1 LGAPTANYPA
11 LPNTSVPAEKEI
23 SVSDIFR
30 EVEEDVRKERLE
42 KWWKTY
48 GDYVI
53 ALMAIVILGIAGW
66 QLWLRYETAQRAKAS
81 SEFVAAERITN
92 SAQAAAA
99 FDALS
104 KTGPG
109 GYGELSRLAQ
119 ASALAVAGKPA
130 DAVTRYKDIATGDS
144 GPIGATARI
153 RAAWLVVDTASRADL
168 EALLQPINGDTS
180 AWRQM
185 AREVL
190 AYSDYK
196 AGKMKEARSEFSAL
210 AADPDSPDAL
220 KSRVAAFAAFLAGG
234 GAADYG
240 TVPPPAAAPAPGTAA
255 PGTPADATPPGATP

>member
-1 LGAPTANYPA
+1 
-11 LPNTSVPAEKEI
+11 
-23 SVSDIFR
+23 VSDIFR
-30 EVEEDVRKERLE
+30 EVEEDIRKERLE
-42 KWWKTY
+42 KLWKAY

-53 ALMAIVILGIAGW
+53 ALMAVIILGIAGW
-66 QLWLRYETAQRAKAS
+66 QLWLRYESAQRAKAS

-104 KTGPG
+104 KTAPG
-109 GYGELSRLAQ
+109 GYGQLSRLAE
-119 ASALAVAGKPA
+119 ASALAVTGKPA
-130 DAVTRYKDIATGDS
+130 DAVTRYKAIAAADS
-144 GPIGATARI
+144 GPVGATARI
-153 RAAWLVVDTASRADL
+153 RAAWLVADSAPRADL
-168 EALLQPINGDTS
+168 EALLQPINTDTS

-196 AGKMKEARSEFSAL
+196 AGKVKEARTEFAAL

-220 KSRVAAFAAFLAGG
+220 KSRVTAFAAFLAGG

-240 TVPPPAAAPAPGTAA
+240 TVPPPAAAPAPGTP
-255 PGTPADATPPGATP
+255 PGTVPSGATP

>member
-1 LGAPTANYPA
+1 M
-11 LPNTSVPAEKEI
+11 
-23 SVSDIFR
+23 SDIFR

-42 KWWKTY
+42 KWWKAY

-53 ALMAIVILGIAGW
+53 ALLAVIILGIAGY
-66 QLWLRYETAQRAKAS
+66 QLWLRYEAGQRAKAS
-81 SEFVAAERITN
+81 VAFVAAQRITN
-92 SAQAAAA
+92 STQAAAA

-104 KTGPG
+104 KTSPPG
-109 GYGELSRLAQ
+109 GYGELSRLSE

-130 DAVTRYKDIATGDS
+130 DAIARYKDIAAGDS
-144 GPIGATARI
+144 GPVGATARI
-153 RAAWLVVDTASRADL
+153 RAAWLVADSASRADL

-196 AGKMKEARSEFSAL
+196 AGKVKEAASEFAAL
-210 AADPDSPDAL
+210 VADPDSPDAL
-220 KSRVAAFAAFLAGG
+220 KSRARAFAAYLQSG

-240 TVPPPAAAPAPGTAA
+240 TVPPPAAAPAPGTP
-255 PGTPADATPPGATP
+255 PGTVPPGATP